1 MNNYNCPR
9 EIKIEEIE
17 KKIIDISEQ
26 ELINIKCYVESIE
39 EEIRSF
45 AYDNYNLSYKE
56 LSKNIKKK
64 FDWLNKK
71 SIERLI
77 SQGKYDAK

>member
-1 MNNYNCPR
+1 M
-9 EIKIEEIE
+9 
-17 KKIIDISEQ
+17 
-26 ELINIKCYVESIE
+26 ESIE

-56 LSKNIKKK
+56 LSKKIKKK
-64 FDWLNKK
+64 IDWLNKK

-77 SQGKYDAK
+77 SQGTYAAK